1 MCLAFSSLTS
11 WAESY
16 PPFSAM
22 MEGSCLERMDF
33 KTITR
38 ALRTDSKSHL
48 RAFAKLVMAL
58 ASLPGVTLDSSSTA
72 LSRKDS
78 TEVTVSDL
86 VPGHQ
91 QLGAAAAVQ
100 SPGLLDR
107 GGEDAQGVVKTSLSL
122 ADDLLG
128 GSTQDHGASLAER
141 NSRKLQQGLVTD
153 LNLQS
158 FFKNN

>member
-1 MCLAFSSLTS
+1 MVLSPRMCLAFSSLTS

-22 MEGSCLERMDF
+22 MEGSCLKTMDYN
-33 KTITR
+33 TITR
-38 ALRTDSKSHL
+38 PFRDSKSHL
-48 RAFAKLVMAL
+48 RALAKLVMAL

-72 LSRKDS
+72 LSRNHS
-78 TEVTVSDL
+78 TEVTVSIL

-91 QLGAAAAVQ
+91 QLRAAAAVQ

-107 GGEDAQGVVKTSLSL
+107 GSENAQSVVKTSLSL

-128 GSTQDHGASLAER
+128 GAAENHAASLA
-141 NSRKLQQGLVTD
+141 QGNPAELEQSLVTD
-153 LNLQS
+153 
-158 FFKNN
+158 

>member
-1 MCLAFSSLTS
+1 MVLSPRMCLAFSSLTS

-22 MEGSCLERMDF
+22 MEGSCLKRRDHN
-33 KTITR
+33 TITHAHR
-38 ALRTDSKSHL
+38 KDSTTHL
-48 RAFAKLVMAL
+48 RAFAKLVIAL

-72 LSRKDS
+72 LPSRDS
-78 TEVTVSDL
+78 TKVTVSRL

-91 QLGAAAAVQ
+91 QLRAAAAVQ

-107 GGEDAQGVVKTSLSL
+107 GGENAQGIVKTSLGL

-128 GSTQDHGASLAER
+128 GAAENHAASLAEG
-141 NSRKLQQGLVTD
+141 NPAELEQSLVTD
-153 LNLQS
+153 
-158 FFKNN
+158 

>member
-22 MEGSCLERMDF
+22 IEGSCLKRMDYN
-33 KTITR
+33 TITHPFKG
-38 ALRTDSKSHL
+38 DSKSHL

-72 LSRKDS
+72 LSKKDS
-78 TEVTVSDL
+78 TEVTLTVSNL

-91 QLGAAAAVQ
+91 QLRAAAAVQ
-100 SPGLLDR
+100 SPRLLDR
-107 GGEDAQGVVKTSLSL
+107 RGEDAQGVVKTSLGL
-122 ADDLLG
+122 ADDLLSG
-128 GSTQDHGASLAER
+128 PAENHAASLAQGNPAE
-141 NSRKLQQGLVTD
+141 LQQSLVTD
-153 LNLQS
+153 
-158 FFKNN
+158 